1 MEALRG
7 TLTKKQLKK
16 ALSHFRFIESNK
28 EILELYFVKGVRL
41 KDLPCSRQ
49 QAWNRIKKVSEVL

>member
-7 TLTKKQLKK
+7 TLTQKQLNK
-16 ALSHFRFIESNK
+16 AMENFRFIDSNK
-28 EILELYFVKGVRL
+28 KILSLYFVKGTRL

-49 QAWNRIKKVSEVL
+49 QAWNRIQKVASVL